1 MTLPIQQRGFS
12 ILELLIALGLG
23 LMLTAGVVIVFVQ
36 NHRSAVQDEEI
47 ARVLENGRYLV
58 RILSREM
65 AMSGYWGKF
74 LDVGTTINDASV
86 LIGQDCGDGVNPWTM
101 ELNAIQFLDNVTT
114 VTTAATFECL
124 PSANIVVGSD
134 IVAIKRVSDFETAD
148 ASLQTNQIYMRTNA
162 VAATMFLGG
171 AAGTPPAMAGTVVN
185 WSYRPQIYFLRNY
198 SFNPADGIPSL
209 CRGFLDNSSPP
220 DMITECLIEGVENL
234 QIEFGVDDDDD
245 FIADYYTGSPTA
257 AELFDSVSC
266 RIHVLLRSL
275 KPIPSYIND
284 KAYSMG
290 SVNIAAANDGYFRR
304 VFSTTVLLRN
314 PANLAGLGS

>member
-23 LMLTAGVVIVFVQ
+23 LMLISSVVIVFVQ

-74 LDVGTTINDASV
+74 VDVGITTNHASV
-86 LIGQDCGDGVNPWTM
+86 VIDQDCGDGINPWAM
-101 ELNAIQFLDNVTT
+101 ELDAIQFLNNVTT

-134 IVAIKRVSDFETAD
+134 IIAIKRVADSETAD

-171 AAGTPPAMAGTVVN
+171 AVGTPPAMTGTVVN
-185 WSYRPQIYFLRNY
+185 WSYRPQVYFLRNY

-245 FIADYYTGSPTA
+245 FIADYYTGSPTP

-275 KPIPSYIND
+275 KPIPNYIND
-284 KAYSMG
+284 KTYKMG
-290 SVNIAAANDGYFRR
+290 SVNIAAANDGFFRR

-314 PANLAGLGS
+314 PANLARLGS